1 MTSPAPDHD
10 SSASGPDAESGSE
23 PASGSA
29 SGSGAGA
36 ESGFGSGA
44 GSGSGS
50 ESESA
55 ESGYAD
61 RVFRS
66 GGGIVGGG
74 VLLAIVLWIGVDAL
88 VRGTGRTP
96 WLALA
101 GMLCAVPLIVAFS
114 LRPAVFAGADRLRIR
129 NPFRTIV
136 LPWGS
141 VTDIRASYSCE
152 AFTRDS
158 GKFQLWAV
166 PVSLRQ
172 RKRAA
177 RQQTRRAGDD
187 PHGRTSVHADV
198 TDSQSRMATADRT
211 TADLRD
217 LAERSASRATAQ
229 GDPVVRWAYEVI
241 APAAAGFVVLLVLL
255 LVG

>member
-1 MTSPAPDHD
+1 MTGSSDPAGPTEP
-10 SSASGPDAESGSE
+10 AGPSGPDA
-23 PASGSA
+23 PSGSA
-29 SGSGAGA
+29 SSADPA
-36 ESGFGSGA
+36 EKT
-44 GSGSGS
+44 
-50 ESESA
+50 EKTEKTEKA
-55 ESGYAD
+55 EPAYAD

-74 VLLAIVLWIGVDAL
+74 LLLALVLWIGIDAL

-101 GMLCAVPLIVAFS
+101 GMLCVIPLIIAFT
-114 LRPAVFAGADRLRIR
+114 LRPAVFAGTDRLRIR
-129 NPFRTIV
+129 NPFRTID

-152 AFTRDS
+152 AFTRDN

-172 RKRAA
+172 RKRSA

-187 PHGRTSVHADV
+187 PHGRTTVNVDV
-198 TDSQSRMATADRT
+198 TDHQARMATADRT

-217 LAERSASRATAQ
+217 LAERSANRTTAQ
-229 GDPVVRWAYEVI
+229 GAPVVRWAYEVI
-241 APAAAGFVVLLVLL
+241 APAAAGLVVLLVLL